1 MESSCLVALIIAL
14 LADFMEVVAVRNTY
28 LGFSSK
34 NDSPQSFFDQW
45 KTLDPE
51 FLEETFA
58 YRGRNNGLLNLS
70 SLMNALSLFVLV
82 VPIIQVSWILS
93 QGGRQHLGL
102 HAAVFLLAMAA
113 AICKLVVSLMMI
125 GARGSFKF
133 IEERFEVGDW
143 ELQTSNGNDNGD
155 GVGWRVLEMI
165 HIIIEGKNLQLS

>member
-1 MESSCLVALIIAL
+1 MESSCLVALIIVF
-14 LADFMEVVAVRNTY
+14 LADFLDVVTVRIKY
-28 LGFSSK
+28 LQFSSR
-34 NDSPQSFFDQW
+34 SFSDQEW

-58 YRGRNNGLLNLS
+58 YWGRNTWLLNLS
-70 SLMNALSLFVLV
+70 SLMDALSLFVLA

-102 HAAVFLLAMAA
+102 HAAVFLFAMAA

-125 GARGSFKF
+125 GTRGSFKF

-165 HIIIEGKNLQLS
+165 HIIVHGKNLQLS